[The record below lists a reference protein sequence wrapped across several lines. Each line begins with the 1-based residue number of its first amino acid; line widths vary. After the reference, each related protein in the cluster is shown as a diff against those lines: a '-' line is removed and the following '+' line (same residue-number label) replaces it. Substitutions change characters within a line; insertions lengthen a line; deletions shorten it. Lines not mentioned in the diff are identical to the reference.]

1 MGEEK
6 LTYVWGQKSGVVFF
20 FFFLMVFVGYG
31 SNGDG

>member
-1 MGEEK
+1 MDEQK

-20 FFFLMVFVGYG
+20 FVVFVGYG

>member
-1 MGEEK
+1 MDEKK
-6 LTYVWGQKSGVVFF
+6 LTYVWGQKSGVAF